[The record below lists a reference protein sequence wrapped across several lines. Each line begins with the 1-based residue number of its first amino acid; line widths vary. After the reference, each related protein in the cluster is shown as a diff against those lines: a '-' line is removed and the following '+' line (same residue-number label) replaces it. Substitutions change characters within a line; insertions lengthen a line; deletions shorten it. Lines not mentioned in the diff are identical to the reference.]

1 MIQKGV
7 IKNLFFSSIL
17 SILSFLLLIY
27 ACGGSGGSEG
37 PTAVTTPI
45 SSTSQA
51 GQIAGWAMSSVDN
64 LANANM
70 ILTGLFEE
78 AGAPGSTVKTL
89 SQFTVKQKTSA
100 DLPNIK
106 RIKGLLKGFSDLSK
120 RHSFYQK
127 QSSVLLNSVTQ
138 AQQIQNCGIS
148 GTFIYDDLGD
158 SNDTTYRITF
168 NACREIYDASTY
180 IELNGT
186 IELNCS
192 DTSCNTLNLHF
203 GTADSPYRESY
214 FNDSEFQYKTDEF
227 RSQAQLSLTSTNP
240 SRLTGNGYIEYYL
253 YSYYPDGS
261 FDVEKERFTMNNIR
275 MDSTTTSD
283 SGSTTYSVTSNGT
296 WQYSYSLN
304 GNLIYSV
311 STTFSDLNYRLT
323 DAVSYSLLRIN
334 GLFSVD
340 LYPDNLCFEGA
351 FTVTTDIPIR
361 YDYTLGRTVEGQL
374 RFNDNTKVIY
384 NYDGS
389 ITVVVNGHSFTYQ
402 DLYTLYNTCPLM

>member
-1 MIQKGV
+1 MNQRGI
-7 IKNLFFSSIL
+7 IKNLFSSSIL
-17 SILSFLLLIY
+17 SILSFLLLLP
-27 ACGGSGGSEG
+27 ACGGGGGSEELG
-37 PTAVTTPI
+37 TAGTTPI

-64 LANANM
+64 LANANI

-78 AGAPGSTVKTL
+78 AGAPGFSVKTL
-89 SQFTVKQKTSA
+89 SHLTGKQKPST

-106 RIKGLLKGFSDLSK
+106 KIKGLLKGFSGLSK
-120 RHSFYQK
+120 KHGFYQK
-127 QSSVLLNSVTQ
+127 QNSVLLNSQ
-138 AQQIQNCGIS
+138 AQQSQNCGIS

-158 SNDTTYRITF
+158 SNDTTYRLIF
-168 NACREIYDASTY
+168 NSCRDIYDASTY

-192 DTSCNTLNLHF
+192 DTPCNTLNLHF
-203 GTADSPYRESY
+203 GTTDSPYRESY
-214 FNDSEFQYKTDEF
+214 FSDSSFQYKTDEF
-227 RSQAQLSLTSTNP
+227 RSQAQLTLTGTDP
-240 SRLTGNGYIEYYL
+240 SRLTGNGYIEYYV
-253 YSYYPDGS
+253 YSYYTDGS
-261 FDVEKERFTMNNIR
+261 RDIEKERFTMNNIR

-334 GLFSVD
+334 GLFF
-340 LYPDNLCFEGA
+340 C
-351 FTVTTDIPIR
+351 
-361 YDYTLGRTVEGQL
+361 
-374 RFNDNTKVIY
+374 
-384 NYDGS
+384 
-389 ITVVVNGHSFTYQ
+389 
-402 DLYTLYNTCPLM
+402 